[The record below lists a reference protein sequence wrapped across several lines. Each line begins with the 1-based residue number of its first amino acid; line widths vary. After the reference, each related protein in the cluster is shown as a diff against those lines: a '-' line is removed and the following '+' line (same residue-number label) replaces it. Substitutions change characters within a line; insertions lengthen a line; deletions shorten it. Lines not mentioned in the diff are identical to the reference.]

1 MTLDPRNIIDW
12 PGGDNSSDTVISGL
26 HFNITTLEHWNYTL
40 FSNGTL
46 SNGTKCY
53 LTFEP
58 FAPAL
63 IFPNGTFI
71 NATKCWHPVHP
82 IGARAGTGLGFA
94 VAFGLSLVL
103 TLVALNKHGKLHL
116 PSEKRF
122 HPIGRRWQWYWAI
135 FTCATALISL
145 FTNIDVDRYYLP
157 EIPIVLTS
165 FFWYLM
171 QIGAVA
177 CTWEAVRHWGSWME
191 RQFIDPDPF
200 RLREE
205 GRRYWV
211 EFFLP
216 LVAYLFMWLNF
227 FIVVPRS
234 WGRIEHQRYPEQTLT
249 DAKPTATDNRFK
261 SAPFFLFATWV
272 LIVFSLWHSIRHYC
286 PRNRGIINRTI
297 GLIKFTPT
305 RFMLIIP
312 LCFIV
317 PLFQAMVAWNF
328 DWSPLNV
335 KGNPAAIYPG
345 GYAPALLIIII
356 QGIYGL
362 LSPNE
367 DRELIRQRRERGQ
380 TLDAELGI
388 QRKPAWWRRVH
399 DTANPNETMRDKIM
413 RNVREIGGGSATT
426 RNVKEAINTRAAEST
441 TSPRSSPTSPTEDME
456 MVSIPSPQH
465 VVGVTGPIAP
475 GDFASARQ
483 TAGRYVGVMTPGA
496 ASRQAELMMDGPPP
510 SPPSPTL
517 MRQPPPPYTDRP
529 AVVGER
535 PPVVGEQGRNH
546 STASSASPSINS
558 PPVQVRSMLDV

>member
-1 MTLDPRNIIDW
+1 MTIDARDILAW

-94 VAFGLSLVL
+94 VVFGLSLVL

-249 DAKPTATDNRFK
+249 DAEPTATDSRFK

-272 LIVFSLWHSIRHYC
+272 LTVFSLWHSIRHYC
-286 PRNRGIINRTI
+286 PRNRGIINRTT
-297 GLIKFTPT
+297 GLFKFMPW

-312 LCFIV
+312 LCFII

-328 DWSPLNV
+328 EWSPLNV
-335 KGNPAAIYPG
+335 KGKPEAIYPG
-345 GYAPALLIIII
+345 GYAPALLIVII

-380 TLDAELGI
+380 TLDVELGI

-399 DTANPNETMRDKIM
+399 GAANPNETMRDKIM
-413 RNVREIGGGSATT
+413 RNVREIGGGGPTA
-426 RNVKEAINTRAAEST
+426 RNLKESIHTRATESN
-441 TSPRSSPTSPTEDME
+441 PRSPNGPTSPTDDVE
-456 MVSIPSPQH
+456 MVSIPSPNH

-475 GDFASARQ
+475 GDFVSARQ
-483 TAGRYVGVMTPGA
+483 TATRYVGVMTPSA
-496 ASRQAELMMDGPPP
+496 TSRQAELMMDGPLP
-510 SPPSPTL
+510 SGV
-517 MRQPPPPYTDRP
+517 PPPPYTDRP
-529 AVVGER
+529 T
-535 PPVVGEQGRNH
+535 VVGEQGRNH
-546 STASSASPSINS
+546 SAASSMTSPSLNS

>member
-1 MTLDPRNIIDW
+1 MAIDARDILAW
-12 PGGDNSSDTVISGL
+12 PPGDNNTDTVLAGL
-26 HFNITTLEHWNYTL
+26 HFNLTTLENWNYTL

-58 FAPAL
+58 WAPAL

-71 NATKCWHPVHP
+71 NATKCWHPVYP
-82 IGARAGTGLGFA
+82 IGPRAATGLGFA
-94 VAFGLSLVL
+94 VAFGLCLVL
-103 TLVALNKHGKLHL
+103 TLVALNKHGRLYL
-116 PSEKRF
+116 PAQKRF

-177 CTWEAVRHWGSWME
+177 CSWEAVRHWGSWME

-205 GRRYWV
+205 GRRYWI

-234 WGRIEHQRYPEQTLT
+234 WSKIEHQRYPEQIIS
-249 DAKPTATDNRFK
+249 DAEPTATDNRFK
-261 SAPFFLFATWV
+261 TAPFFLFATW
-272 LIVFSLWHSIRHYC
+272 LLTVFSLWHSIRHYC

-297 GLIKFTPT
+297 GLFKFTPT
-305 RFMLIIP
+305 RFMLIVP
-312 LCFIV
+312 LAFIV
-317 PLFQAMVAWNF
+317 ALFQAMVAWNF
-328 DWSPLNV
+328 TWSPLNV
-335 KGNPAAIYPG
+335 KGKPEAIYPG
-345 GYAPALLIIII
+345 GYAPALLIVII

-362 LSPNE
+362 TSPNE
-367 DRELIRQRRERGQ
+367 DRELMRQRRERGQ

-388 QRKPAWWRRVH
+388 QRRPAWWQRVH
-399 DTANPNETMRDKIM
+399 DGAAGNETMRDRIM
-413 RNVREIGGGSATT
+413 RNVREIGGGGPTA
-426 RNVKEAINTRAAEST
+426 RNVKEAMYTRAAES
-441 TSPRSSPTSPTEDME
+441 SPNGPACPQEDME

-483 TAGRYVGVMTPGA
+483 TATRYVGMTPSA
-496 ASRQAELMMDGPPP
+496 ASRQAELMMDGPPTTTRP
-510 SPPSPTL
+510 
-517 MRQPPPPYTDRP
+517 PPPPYTDRP
-529 AVVGER
+529 TDR
-535 PPVVGEQGRNH
+535 PPMGSNH
-546 STASSASPSINS
+546 SVASSMSPSINS

>member
-1 MTLDPRNIIDW
+1 MTIIGARDILAW
-12 PGGDNSSDTVISGL
+12 PGGDNSSDTVLSGL
-26 HFNITTLEHWNYTL
+26 HFNLTTLENWNYTL
-40 FSNGTL
+40 YSNGTL

-53 LTFEP
+53 LSFEP
-58 FAPAL
+58 YAPAF
-63 IFPNGTFI
+63 IFPNGTFV
-71 NATKCWHPVHP
+71 NATQCWHPVYP

-94 VAFGLSLVL
+94 VAFGLGLVL

-122 HPIGRRWQWYWAI
+122 HPIGRRWQWYWAL

-171 QIGAVA
+171 QIGAIA

-191 RQFIDPDPF
+191 RQFIDPNPF
-200 RLREE
+200 RLRQE

-211 EFFLP
+211 ELLIP
-216 LVAYLFMWLNF
+216 LFAYLFMWLNF

-234 WGRIEHQRYPEQTLT
+234 WGKIEHQRYPEQIIT
-249 DAKPTATDNRFK
+249 DAEPTATDNRFK
-261 SAPFFLFATWV
+261 SAPFFLFATW
-272 LIVFSLWHSIRHYC
+272 LITVFSLWHSIRHYC

-297 GLIKFTPT
+297 GLFKFTPT

-312 LCFIV
+312 LAFIV
-317 PLFQAMVAWNF
+317 PLFQAMAAWNF
-328 DWSPLNV
+328 AWSPLNV
-335 KGNPAAIYPG
+335 KGKPEAIYPG
-345 GYAPALLIIII
+345 GYAPALLIVII

-362 LSPNE
+362 TSPNE

-380 TLDAELGI
+380 ILDAELGI
-388 QRKPAWWRRVH
+388 QRKPAWWRRVNE
-399 DTANPNETMRDKIM
+399 AAAGPNETMRDRIM
-413 RNVREIGGGSATT
+413 RNVREIGGGGPTA
-426 RNVKEAINTRAAEST
+426 RNLYESIHTRAAESGE
-441 TSPRSSPTSPTEDME
+441 PRSPNAPNSPDDVE

-475 GDFASARQ
+475 GDFATARQ
-483 TAGRYVGVMTPGA
+483 TATRYAGMTPSA
-496 ASRQAELMMDGPPP
+496 ASRQAELMMDGPRGTVP
-510 SPPSPTL
+510 
-517 MRQPPPPYTDRP
+517 PPPPYTDRP
-529 AVVGER
+529 GVGET
-535 PPVVGEQGRNH
+535 GRNH
-546 STASSASPSINS
+546 SVVSSTSPSITS

>member
-1 MTLDPRNIIDW
+1 MTIDARDILAW
-12 PGGDNSSDTVISGL
+12 PGGDNNTDTVLSGL
-26 HFNITTLEHWNYTL
+26 HFNITTLENWNYTL
-40 FSNGTL
+40 YSNGTL

-94 VAFGLSLVL
+94 VVFGLSLVL

-116 PSEKRF
+116 PAQKRF

-145 FTNIDVDRYYLP
+145 FTNIDVPSRAHGRR
-157 EIPIVLTS
+157 
-165 FFWYLM
+165 F
-171 QIGAVA
+171 
-177 CTWEAVRHWGSWME
+177 RHWGSWME

-205 GRRYWV
+205 GRRYWI

-216 LVAYLFMWLNF
+216 LVAYLFMWLTPN
-227 FIVVPRS
+227 P
-234 WGRIEHQRYPEQTLT
+234 P
-249 DAKPTATDNRFK
+249 PPDNRFK
-261 SAPFFLFATWV
+261 SAPFFLFAAWLLT
-272 LIVFSLWHSIRHYC
+272 VFSLWHSIKHYC

-297 GLIKFTPT
+297 GLFKFTPT

-312 LCFIV
+312 LAFIV

-335 KGNPAAIYPG
+335 KGKPEAIYPG
-345 GYAPALLIIII
+345 GYAPALLIVII

-388 QRKPAWWRRVH
+388 QRKPAWWRRVQG
-399 DTANPNETMRDKIM
+399 AGGGPNETMRDKIM
-413 RNVREIGGGSATT
+413 RNVREIGGGGPTA
-426 RNVKEAINTRAAEST
+426 RNVKEAIHTRAAES
-441 TSPRSSPTSPTEDME
+441 SPNGPTSPQEDME

-465 VVGVTGPIAP
+465 VVGVTGPIAA

-483 TAGRYVGVMTPGA
+483 TAGRYVGVMTPSA
-496 ASRQAELMMDGPPP
+496 TSRQAELMMDGPPG
-510 SPPSPTL
+510 TV
-517 MRQPPPPYTDRP
+517 PPPPYTDRP
-529 AVVGER
+529 PLGTGET
-535 PPVVGEQGRNH
+535 GRNH
-546 STASSASPSINS
+546 SVASSTSPSINS

>member
-1 MTLDPRNIIDW
+1 MTIDARDILAW
-12 PGGDNSSDTVISGL
+12 PGGDNNTDTVLSGL
-26 HFNITTLEHWNYTL
+26 HFNITTLENWNYTL
-40 FSNGTL
+40 YSNGTL

-94 VAFGLSLVL
+94 VVFGLSLVL

-116 PSEKRF
+116 PAQKRF

-205 GRRYWV
+205 GRRYWI

-234 WGRIEHQRYPEQTLT
+234 WGKIEHQRYPEQIIT
-249 DAKPTATDNRFK
+249 DAEPTATDNRFK
-261 SAPFFLFATWV
+261 SAPFFLFAAWLLT
-272 LIVFSLWHSIRHYC
+272 VFSLWHSIKHYC

-297 GLIKFTPT
+297 GLFKFTPT

-312 LCFIV
+312 LAFIV

-335 KGNPAAIYPG
+335 KGKPEAIYPG
-345 GYAPALLIIII
+345 GYAPALLIVII

-388 QRKPAWWRRVH
+388 QRKPAWWRRVQG
-399 DTANPNETMRDKIM
+399 AGGGPNETMRDKIM
-413 RNVREIGGGSATT
+413 RNVREIGGGGPTA
-426 RNVKEAINTRAAEST
+426 RNVKEAIHTRAAES
-441 TSPRSSPTSPTEDME
+441 SPNGPTSPQEDME

-465 VVGVTGPIAP
+465 VVGVTGPIAA

-483 TAGRYVGVMTPGA
+483 TAGRYVGVMTPSA
-496 ASRQAELMMDGPPP
+496 TSRQAELMMDGPPG
-510 SPPSPTL
+510 TV
-517 MRQPPPPYTDRP
+517 PPPPYTDRP
-529 AVVGER
+529 PLGTGET
-535 PPVVGEQGRNH
+535 GRNH
-546 STASSASPSINS
+546 SVASSTSPSINS